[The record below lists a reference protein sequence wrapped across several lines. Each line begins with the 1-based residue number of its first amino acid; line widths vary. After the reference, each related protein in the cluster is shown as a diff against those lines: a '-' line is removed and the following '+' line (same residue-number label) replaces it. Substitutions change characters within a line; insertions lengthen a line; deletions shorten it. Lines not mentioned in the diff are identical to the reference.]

1 MKQRD
6 KQELRVKK
14 EDELRTMLKNVR
26 QEMLV
31 LKRDMA
37 QNKLKN
43 TSMMTL
49 KRKEI
54 AVLLTV
60 LKEKELMK
68 NG

>member
-14 EDELRTMLKNVR
+14 IEEIRTVLKNVR
-26 QEMLV
+26 QELLV
-31 LKRDMA
+31 LKRDMV

-43 TSMMTL
+43 TTMLTL

-54 AVLLTV
+54 AVLQTV

>member
-14 EDELRTMLKNVR
+14 DDELRTMLKNVR
-26 QEMLV
+26 QELLV
-31 LKRDMA
+31 LKRDMV